1 MIGCPAMLA
10 DKIRRSEVVHD
21 LPGVLAVPFPP
32 LVRSVPADG
41 ERADICKVS
50 APPFGEGGVGVLLMP
65 GEMVVPRKAREI
77 IDGIVERVA
86 VDVMDVVPVGDRP
99 VGGLPDLDVEVSDS
113 RPDVVC
119 RGSVIDAIRPA
130 LAVGIAPEL
139 HAVEHNGFPFN
150 RHT

>member
-32 LVRSVPADG
+32 LVGAVPFGGEWTYLGHVLAAPFCEFGADG
-41 ERADICKVS
+41 S
-50 APPFGEGGVGVLLMP
+50 LMP
-65 GEMVVPRKAREI
+65 GDVIMPRKAREI